1 MQRIRTEI
9 LPGVWLTALRTEKF
23 KTAWL
28 SVNLL
33 TQLRR
38 ETAACTAVL
47 PYVLRRGCTRLPD
60 LEAIAAELDGL
71 YGAHITPVVHKLGE
85 IQAVGFEADF
95 ADDGALGEEIFP
107 RLAADVADLLL
118 HPNTRGGLLR
128 PDIVDSERTQL
139 IARIRAAVNNKRSY
153 ARERLYTHMCCC
165 EDFAVPRLGE
175 ETDAERIHYRKLT
188 MRYHDLLSTS
198 PVEIFYCGS
207 IDGKRVARIL
217 TDVLATMPRGALDE
231 DIGTDIRMN
240 ALEEQPRYVTETL
253 PVTQAQLAVGY
264 RLGTCMEDPDLPVLF
279 VLNALYGGCVTS
291 KLFLNLRERLSLCY
305 SVGSQLDTHKGLLT
319 VTSGIAAN
327 HYERALTEITAQLD
341 AVRSGDFT
349 DEELRCA
356 IRSAASDLRAR
367 ADAPDTLA
375 WYWLNRTVQGLDI
388 DPPEMAALVE
398 EVTRDDVMSAA
409 AGIVCDCVYLLK
421 GTEAAADDK

>member
-128 PDIVDSERTQL
+128 PDIVDSERTHAPVHPYVL
-139 IARIRAAVNNKRSY
+139 LRGFRRAP
-153 ARERLYTHMCCC
+153 
-165 EDFAVPRLGE
+165 PR
-175 ETDAERIHYRKLT
+175 
-188 MRYHDLLSTS
+188 
-198 PVEIFYCGS
+198 
-207 IDGKRVARIL
+207 
-217 TDVLATMPRGALDE
+217 
-231 DIGTDIRMN
+231 
-240 ALEEQPRYVTETL
+240 
-253 PVTQAQLAVGY
+253 
-264 RLGTCMEDPDLPVLF
+264 
-279 VLNALYGGCVTS
+279 
-291 KLFLNLRERLSLCY
+291 
-305 SVGSQLDTHKGLLT
+305 
-319 VTSGIAAN
+319 
-327 HYERALTEITAQLD
+327 
-341 AVRSGDFT
+341 
-349 DEELRCA
+349 
-356 IRSAASDLRAR
+356 
-367 ADAPDTLA
+367 
-375 WYWLNRTVQGLDI
+375 
-388 DPPEMAALVE
+388 
-398 EVTRDDVMSAA
+398 
-409 AGIVCDCVYLLK
+409 
-421 GTEAAADDK
+421 

>member
-1 MQRIRTEI
+1 M
-9 LPGVWLTALRTEKF
+9 
-23 KTAWL
+23 
-28 SVNLL
+28 
-33 TQLRR
+33 
-38 ETAACTAVL
+38 
-47 PYVLRRGCTRLPD
+47 
-60 LEAIAAELDGL
+60 
-71 YGAHITPVVHKLGE
+71 
-85 IQAVGFEADF
+85 
-95 ADDGALGEEIFP
+95 
-107 RLAADVADLLL
+107 
-118 HPNTRGGLLR
+118 
-128 PDIVDSERTQL
+128 
-139 IARIRAAVNNKRSY
+139 
-153 ARERLYTHMCCC
+153 
-165 EDFAVPRLGE
+165 
-175 ETDAERIHYRKLT
+175 
-188 MRYHDLLSTS
+188 
-198 PVEIFYCGS
+198 
-207 IDGKRVARIL
+207 
-217 TDVLATMPRGALDE
+217 
-231 DIGTDIRMN
+231 
-240 ALEEQPRYVTETL
+240 
-253 PVTQAQLAVGY
+253 GY

-356 IRSAASDLRAR
+356 IRSAAGDLRAR
-367 ADAPDTLA
+367 ADATDTLA